1 MANKLLEDTKEQRIS
16 HCRYYKGEEECP
28 YKHGI
33 DATRDERCTFWVYEE
48 YYAKG
53 FDNLDG
59 EYADYKHQGGGEFC
73 GYSGKT
79 IIYDG
84 VFLFQIR
91 RGL

>member
-59 EYADYKHQGGGEFC
+59 EYADYKHQGGGVLR
-73 GYSGKT
+73 
-79 IIYDG
+79 
-84 VFLFQIR
+84 VFRKNYYL
-91 RGL
+91 

>member
-16 HCRYYKGEEECP
+16 HCRYYKGEEESP

-33 DATRDERCTFWVYEE
+33 EATWDERCTFWAYEE
-48 YYAKG
+48 YYANG
-53 FDNLDG
+53 YDNLDG
-59 EYADYKHQGGGEFC
+59 EYAEYKRNGGG

-84 VFLFQIR
+84 IFLFQIR
-91 RGL
+91 RDL